1 MKEMKFKS
9 YETLDF
15 TDDFLFSKILSTD
28 LDLTKELLEIIL
40 NKEIR
45 EVRLAEAE
53 KAMKLTP
60 LARGV
65 RLDVYVKD
73 EDNVVY
79 DVEMQTTSPK
89 DLGKRARYYQGIID
103 LNMIE
108 AGMRFSDLDRSF
120 VIFILKHAPKG
131 IPKNLPVYTFR
142 SRCDEDPE
150 VVLND
155 DAVKVFVN
163 AEGPLDGLSDGLK
176 HFLQFIRDENPRDEF
191 TEKLDGRVKRAR
203 EFKDW
208 REEYMTLGMKYQEY
222 FESGKEAG
230 FESGYESGQKAGK
243 ETGMLEAQKIII
255 YSALDNAM
263 TPSEIEE
270 KLKIPKAVIDEV
282 LEARKKQ
289 KA

>member
-176 HFLQFIRDENPRDEF
+176 HFLQFIRDQSPRDEF

-230 FESGYESGQKAGK
+230 FESGYESGQKA
-243 ETGMLEAQKIII
+243 IIN
-255 YSALDNAM
+255 SALDSGM